1 MFLYEVS
8 NLCQYHVPSE
18 SAILKQAPI
27 KQLFTVCVFYCH
39 LLWIWIACIVQAA
52 SSAAKFTAL
61 AQKETKHLHL
71 KQMHRKA
78 MM

>member
-39 LLWIWIACIVQAA
+39 LLQILIACIVQEA
-52 SSAAKFTAL
+52 SCTAKFAAL
-61 AQKETKHLHL
+61 AQKETKHLHS

-78 MM
+78 IM